1 MEETLLGLR
10 KPKAMV
16 RLCVYGCVCVC
27 PCVCICMCVNVYVCV
42 HMSMCIQV
50 CAYVSMCMH
59 VHVYVCMYVYVLICV
74 YVLKAGCEWSL
85 NSIVS
90 QIGYITFSCSDLRPV
105 FLLPEV
111 LSICGFIWLPW

>member
-1 MEETLLGLR
+1 
-10 KPKAMV
+10 
-16 RLCVYGCVCVC
+16 
-27 PCVCICMCVNVYVCV
+27 MCVNVYVCV

-50 CAYVSMCMH
+50 CAYVSMCM
-59 VHVYVCMYVYVLICV
+59 HVYVCMYVYVLICV

>member
-50 CAYVSMCMH
+50 CAYVCMCM
-59 VHVYVCMYVYVLICV
+59 HVYVCMYVYVLICV

>member
-50 CAYVSMCMH
+50 CAYVSMCM
-59 VHVYVCMYVYVLICV
+59 HVYVCMYVYVLICV

>member
-1 MEETLLGLR
+1 MMEETLLGLR

-50 CAYVSMCMH
+50 CAYVSMCM
-59 VHVYVCMYVYVLICV
+59 HVYVCMYVYVLICV

>member
-42 HMSMCIQV
+42 QV
-50 CAYVSMCMH
+50 CAYVSMCM
-59 VHVYVCMYVYVLICV
+59 HVYVCMYVYVLICV